1 MYSHIL
7 SEKNEN
13 NKWNITEKDEKVT
26 NRQHATNW
34 FFPLLRLLFFSV
46 IPTFEENLYNDM

>member
-26 NRQHATNW
+26 NRQHATKW